1 MNSLRAAAHSI
12 SARWRAEYSRII
24 ASWIIVSSRCVAG
37 LSIGMRAFS
46 ASSTIMNATAAKAR
60 LG

>member
-1 MNSLRAAAHSI
+1 MNSLSADAHSI

-24 ASWIIVSSRCVAG
+24 ASWIIVSSRCVDG
-37 LSIGMRAFS
+37 LSTGMRAFS
-46 ASSTIMNATAAKAR
+46 ASDTIVNATPAKAR

>member
-1 MNSLRAAAHSI
+1 
-12 SARWRAEYSRII
+12 
-24 ASWIIVSSRCVAG
+24 

-46 ASSTIMNATAAKAR
+46 ASSTIVKAIAANAR